1 MVQNRPKEAGPSRA
15 VSPNRQPPASRSL
28 CLFRCWGSCT
38 RIYVIQDYEELGVF
52 CNEACGDKRFRLYLN
67 DTADEDGRL
76 D

>member
-15 VSPNRQPPASRSL
+15 VSPIASLRLQEVCAFS
-28 CLFRCWGSCT
+28 GAGVHAPG
-38 RIYVIQDYEELGVF
+38 YVIQDYEELGAF
-52 CNEACGDKRFRLYLN
+52 CSEACGDKRFRLYLN